1 MVYSSGILV
10 SIPGD
15 PPTLATLILMELLR
29 HAEFDVSRRVI
40 LMVSSVTDIANLVQS
55 QDTMRDYF
63 IVTWSHHTNGIN
75 ISSSLRLRG
84 GMNTGTNPNIRKDLF
99 DIPSLTKAR
108 FTYDGLRD
116 VDFIEKILYP
126 LRNGLAQVTWKDA
139 TMLAT
144 VERTDPGGVL
154 GNPPRAAA
162 PPGIV
167 QISIIR
173 NRMAAGCI
181 LNYILP
187 SARIYKLF
195 MRTFNMNGIDIYLF
209 LVAHGPIPRPPRILK
224 AQEDVWQRMT
234 LDNLKLDYTQRG
246 YVLWIECVMEQA
258 RLLNK
263 NGNQIKQKLI
273 DGLPAFFNTEKSAMR
288 HNNTFVYPALL
299 GGVLEYAMTSLAA
312 NVHPMAGQQDGES
325 LLMSYFPDFMAK
337 ASETKQIP
345 RGLVRLIG
353 NDDEVEDDEHDL
365 ESAMGRVNLLAK
377 DVHDSMKC
385 HCCGGNAHATVQT
398 TSDGTKIICAKKQ
411 LEDLGI
417 LSKPEHS
424 TTSANKD
431 TKHYRSRARKYQ
443 QQSKALLDQN
453 KMLMQ
458 AMQQLE
464 EDQQREQSD
473 QESQASASSLGQTND
488 DSDESGS
495 DSDASN
501 LSSFDASTF
510 ANKVGIK
517 GKKPIFKGKFKPRK

>member
-1 MVYSSGILV
+1 
-10 SIPGD
+10 
-15 PPTLATLILMELLR
+15 MELLR
-29 HAEFDVSRRVI
+29 HAEFDVSRREI
-40 LMVSSVTDIANLVQS
+40 LMVSPVIDITNLVQS
-55 QDTMRDYF
+55 QDTMHDYF
-63 IVTWSHHTNGIN
+63 IVTWSHQTNGTNIN
-75 ISSSLRLRG
+75 SSLRLRG

-116 VDFIEKILYP
+116 VDFIERTLYT

-144 VERTDPGGVL
+144 VERSDPGGVL

-162 PPGIV
+162 PQNVID
-167 QISIIR
+167 ISIIR

-234 LDNLKLDYTQRG
+234 LDSLKLDYTQRG

-263 NGNQIKQKLI
+263 NGIQIKQKLI

-288 HNNTFVYPALL
+288 HNNTYVFPALL
-299 GGVLEYAMTSLAA
+299 GGVPEYAMTSLAA

-325 LLMSYFPDFMAK
+325 LLMSYFADFISK

-345 RGLVRLIG
+345 RGLVRLVA
-353 NDDEVEDDEHDL
+353 NDDEVDDDEHDT
-365 ESAMGRVNLLAK
+365 ESIMGRANLLAK
-377 DVHDSMKC
+377 DVHDAMKC
-385 HCCGGNAHATVQT
+385 HCCGGSAHATVQT

-417 LSKPEHS
+417 LSKPEH
-424 TTSANKD
+424 TNTSKD
-431 TKHYRSRARKYQ
+431 AKHYRSKARKYQ
-443 QQSKALLDQN
+443 QQSKALMDQN
-453 KMLMQ
+453 KMLMH

-464 EDQQREQSD
+464 EDQQREESD
-473 QESQASASSLGQTND
+473 KDSQASASSLGQTND
-488 DSDESGS
+488 DSDDSAS

-517 GKKPIFKGKFKPRK
+517 GKRPMYKNKLKQRK